1 MHKMSPIHEIPLE
14 KLKLRNIWTVQSQ
27 PVVLNN
33 VPKAINGEERMTLGM
48 ASPGYCKLACPVMSH
63 SSPLPFRISVPGYD
77 SIDSQ
82 GVVSISIK
90 LEGLLHVLDDVVSLE
105 WSATRKV
112 ESVSL
117 RGIRDEVDQSP
128 VGACDIPVDLIL
140 EARLR
145 GGWWAPRLELRA
157 TRLDAFEEIPSAQNG
172 TAKLRIQRRDREKAR
187 AVCAEINNASRLH
200 DGENNEL
207 PRLQ

>member
-1 MHKMSPIHEIPLE
+1 MHKTSPIHEVPLE
-14 KLKLRNIWTVQSQ
+14 KLKLRNIRTVQSQ
-27 PVVLNN
+27 PVVLNY
-33 VPKAINGEERMTLGM
+33 VPKAINREERMTPGM
-48 ASPGYCKLACPVMSH
+48 ASPGYCELACPVMSH
-63 SSPLPFRISVPGYD
+63 SSPLPFRIGVPGYD

-105 WSATRKV
+105 WSATRNV

-117 RGIRDEVDQSP
+117 SGIRDEVDQSP
-128 VGACDIPVDLIL
+128 VGACDIPVNLIL

-157 TRLDAFEEIPSAQNG
+157 TRLDAFDEIPSAQNG
-172 TAKLRIQRRDREKAR
+172 TAKLRIQRRDRENAR
-187 AVCAEINNASRLH
+187 AVCAAINNARSLPE
-200 DGENNEL
+200 GESPEFAQL
-207 PRLQ
+207 P

>member
-1 MHKMSPIHEIPLE
+1 MSPIHEIPLE
-14 KLKLRNIWTVQSQ
+14 KLKLRNIRTVQSQ
-27 PVVLNN
+27 PVMLNY

-48 ASPGYCKLACPVMSH
+48 ASPGYCELACPVMSH

-187 AVCAEINNASRLH
+187 AVCAEISNASRLH

>member
-1 MHKMSPIHEIPLE
+1 MHKTSPIHEVPLE
-14 KLKLRNIWTVQSQ
+14 KLKLRNIRTVQSQ
-27 PVVLNN
+27 PVMLNY

-48 ASPGYCKLACPVMSH
+48 ASPGYCELACPVMSH

-90 LEGLLHVLDDVVSLE
+90 LEGLLHVLDDVISLE

>member
-1 MHKMSPIHEIPLE
+1 MHKMSPIHGVPLE
-14 KLKLRNIWTVQSQ
+14 QLKLKNNRAVRSQ
-27 PVVLNN
+27 PVVLNY
-33 VPKAINGEERMTLGM
+33 VPKAINREERMTLGM
-48 ASPGYCKLACPVMSH
+48 ASPGHCELACPVMSH
-63 SSPLPFRISVPGYD
+63 SSPLPFRIGVPGYD

-82 GVVSISIK
+82 GAVSISIK
-90 LEGLLHVLDDVVSLE
+90 LEGLLHVLDDVVSIE
-105 WSATRKV
+105 WRATRSV

-117 RGIRDEVDQSP
+117 SGITDEVDQSP
-128 VGACDIPVDLIL
+128 VGTCDIPVSLIS

-187 AVCAEINNASRLH
+187 AVCAAIHNARSLPK
-200 DGENNEL
+200 GEGSEFPQL
-207 PRLQ
+207 P